1 MSRALPAAT
10 GPVLIALILAGAPLT
25 GLDEYSLTLLLAY
38 GLLGLSLALV
48 WGLGGILCFGQA
60 AFFGLGAYSYAVAA
74 MNLGESTVPML
85 LSVVVPGLL
94 AAAVGAL
101 MFYGRVGDVYL
112 GVITLVVTL
121 ILFKFVNSTAGE
133 AYVIGHA
140 RLGGFNGIPSFPPL
154 NVPGRPDWP
163 IVGMALYYVAA
174 AVLWLAWVGC
184 RWLGRSPY
192 GRVVAGLRENELRMQ
207 LLGYDV
213 QLAKTVLFTV
223 GGALA
228 GLAGALYA
236 CWAEIVTPGL
246 FSLGQSAEIIVWVL
260 VGGVGTL
267 LGPIFGAM
275 GLGALKMALGGQQLI
290 DNSLVMGVILV
301 VFVLLL
307 PRGVAPLAQRAWVRL
322 WVLRGDA
329 TLDAQHPHHTRP
341 GSRPEGGE

>member
-1 MSRALPAAT
+1 M
-10 GPVLIALILAGAPLT
+10 
-25 GLDEYSLTLLLAY
+25 
-38 GLLGLSLALV
+38 
-48 WGLGGILCFGQA
+48 
-60 AFFGLGAYSYAVAA
+60 
-74 MNLGESTVPML
+74 
-85 LSVVVPGLL
+85 
-94 AAAVGAL
+94 
-101 MFYGRVGDVYL
+101 
-112 GVITLVVTL
+112 
-121 ILFKFVNSTAGE
+121 
-133 AYVIGHA
+133 
-140 RLGGFNGIPSFPPL
+140 GGFNGIPSFPPL

-163 IVGMALYYVAA
+163 IVGTALYYVTA
-174 AVLWLAWVGC
+174 AVLWLAWIGC

-213 QLAKTVLFTV
+213 QLAKTMLFTV

-228 GLAGALYA
+228 GLAGAFYA

-275 GLGALKMALGGQQLI
+275 SLGALKMALGGQQLI
-290 DNSLVMGVILV
+290 DNSMVMGLILV

-307 PRGVAPLAQRAWVRL
+307 PRGVAPLVLRAWVRL
-322 WVLRGDA
+322 RVLRGDA
-329 TLDAQHPHHTRP
+329 TPDAQHPHHTRP